1 MKIKNTLTLFLL
13 VIIQGHL
20 LAQDITLKSVDEA
33 VSLALSKN
41 IDYNNYILNQEKAQL
56 EYKQA
61 KSYRLPNING
71 TFSGQKNM
79 DLATTPLPA
88 EVFGGEQGQTVDVRF
103 GQEYNYNAGISISKQ
118 LFNQEASLQAKL
130 SKLGTRISKVEQD
143 AFEEVLK
150 EQVSLY
156 YYTAI
161 VSKKAIEL
169 GKQDLTSASQVYELT
184 VEKYQEGIV
193 DVLTVNSSK
202 INQNSVKQNL
212 NASRQLENQC
222 VIELKKL
229 LGMSPDDTLAIEG
242 TFEYY
247 LPQIYT
253 VDELEPNVEIKRAE
267 LNLEQ
272 SDLQLKL
279 SQSSLL
285 PSLSLN
291 SYLGRQQFRNDFG
304 LSFDNSSWSNYSYL
318 SLNLSIPIF
327 SGFNNRRD
335 IKKSKLTEQISFNET
350 QQAEQHAILEDKLL
364 ISDFNY
370 SLKDAETALETYRL
384 YEENQQLTLH
394 KYKEG
399 LISLDRY
406 LTAFEEYLKAENAYL
421 NTMSKIYTHYSQIIP
436 RIQQ

>member
-169 GKQDLTSASQVYELT
+169 GEQDLTSASQVYELT

-222 VIELKKL
+222 LIELKKL

-394 KYKEG
+394 KYEEG

>member
-1 MKIKNTLTLFLL
+1 MKIKNTLLPFLL

-33 VSLALSKN
+33 ISLALSKN
-41 IDYNNYILNQEKAQL
+41 IDYNNYVLNMEKAAL

-61 KSYRLPNING
+61 KSYRLPSISG

-88 EVFGGEQGQTVDVRF
+88 EIFGGEQGQTVDVRF
-103 GQEYNYNAGISISKQ
+103 GQEYNYNAGVSISKQ

-130 SKLGTRISKVEQD
+130 SKIGTRISKVEQD

-156 YYTAI
+156 YYTAT

-169 GKQDLTSASQVYELT
+169 GEQDLTNASQVYELT
-184 VEKYQEGIV
+184 LEKYQEGIV

-229 LGMSPDDTLAIEG
+229 LGMNPDDTLAIEG

-253 VDELEPNVEIKRAE
+253 VDELEPNVEIRQAE

-272 SDLQLKL
+272 SDLQVKL

-304 LSFDNSSWSNYSYL
+304 LSFDNNSWSNYSYL

-327 SGFNNRRD
+327 SGFNSRRD
-335 IKKSKLTEQISFNET
+335 IKKSKLMQQISFNET

-370 SLKDAETALETYRL
+370 SLEDAETALETYHL

-394 KYKEG
+394 KYEEG
-399 LISLDRY
+399 LISLDHY

-421 NTMSKIYTHYSQIIP
+421 NTISKIYTHYSQIIP